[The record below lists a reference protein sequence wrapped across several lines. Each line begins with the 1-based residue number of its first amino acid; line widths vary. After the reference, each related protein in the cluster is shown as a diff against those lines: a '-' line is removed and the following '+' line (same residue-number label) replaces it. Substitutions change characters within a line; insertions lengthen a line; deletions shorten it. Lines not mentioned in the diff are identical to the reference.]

1 MIYVCLPL
9 SIPPTSL
16 FSSFSGSSLASDG
29 QAGGLQVSD
38 PVDEKAQQLVGTMS
52 GDLQGLVEDDD
63 EEDGKLWEFDCVELR
78 DFDRC
83 LLVRSRAVI
92 FIVVDLFVVSRP

>member
-38 PVDEKAQQLVGTMS
+38 PVNEKAQQLVAVGTMS

-78 DFDRC
+78 DFDR
-83 LLVRSRAVI
+83 
-92 FIVVDLFVVSRP
+92 P